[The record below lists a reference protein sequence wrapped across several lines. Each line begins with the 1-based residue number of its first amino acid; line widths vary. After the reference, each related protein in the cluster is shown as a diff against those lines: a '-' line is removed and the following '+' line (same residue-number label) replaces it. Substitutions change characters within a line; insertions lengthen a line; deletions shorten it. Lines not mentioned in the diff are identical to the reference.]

1 MSRSTTSERSAPTGV
16 QPDAG
21 MSAGER
27 RAARRHAKPQEPTQA
42 GDAVADDAGVFH
54 PGLKARA
61 LRLLAQRDYTRAE
74 LAQRLAS
81 HAPDAAAL
89 QAVLNECV
97 ARGWLDEQRAVDSLL
112 RRRAERWGAQRVQA
126 ELRARGVDAETL
138 RAVRQRLDASEL
150 ERALALWQQRFGR
163 SPTDAR
169 ERARQLRF
177 LVARG
182 FAADVVRRV
191 VPPASAGAPGD
202 DGDA

>member
-1 MSRSTTSERSAPTGV
+1 MSRSTTSEHSAAAVVAPE
-16 QPDAG
+16 DAVG
-21 MSAGER
+21 ASTR
-27 RAARRHAKPQEPTQA
+27 YVARRHAEPQELAQA
-42 GDAVADDAGVFH
+42 TGAVDDDAGGRH
-54 PGLKARA
+54 PSLKARA

-182 FAADVVRRV
+182 FAADVARRV